1 MVAQLTRSTEVRL
14 VRHPNGLPVPDD
26 FDIVDVSLPSPSASE
41 VEVQNLYISVDPYMR
56 GRMDGADT
64 YVSAFRLNQAMTGG
78 AIGRVTRTESP
89 DLAVGDLVQH
99 DLGWRTAAVV
109 AAKECR
115 QIVPVEG
122 VSPSAY
128 LGILGMTG
136 WTAYVG
142 LREIAR
148 MRTGDRVFVSA
159 AAGAVGSAA
168 GQFARLMGASLV
180 IGSAGSA
187 AKARS
192 LVDDFGFDAAFNY
205 RDGAIQE
212 KLLEFAPDGIDV
224 YFDNVGGDHL
234 QAAWNSLRQGG
245 RVASC
250 GGIATYNG
258 EQSSALTNVLDAVP
272 RRLSLRGFI
281 VYDHLETRPE
291 FEMQVSAWLTEGRVR
306 SGETTFSGIESAVDA
321 FGSLFS
327 GHKFGKVVVSV

>member
-1 MVAQLTRSTEVRL
+1 MR
-14 VRHPNGLPVPDD
+14 DD
-26 FDIVDVSLPSPSASE
+26 FEIVEVSLPSPSAGE
-41 VEVQNLYISVDPYMR
+41 VEVENLYISVDPYMR

-89 DLAVGDLVQH
+89 DLEVGDLVQH

-115 QIVPVEG
+115 HIVPVEG
-122 VSPSAY
+122 ISPSAY

-148 MRTGDRVFVSA
+148 MCRDDRVFVSA

-168 GQFARLMGASLV
+168 GQFARLMGASFV

-187 AKARS
+187 PKARA

-205 RDGAIQE
+205 RDGSIQE
-212 KLLEFAPDGIDV
+212 QLLELAPDGIDV

-245 RVASC
+245 RVAAC
-250 GGIATYNG
+250 GAIATYNG
-258 EQSSALTNVLDAVP
+258 EQSSPSPTSLTRCLVGSRSAGSSSTTTLRHGP
-272 RRLSLRGFI
+272 SSRRRA
-281 VYDHLETRPE
+281 
-291 FEMQVSAWLTEGRVR
+291 SAWLAEGQLRA
-306 SGETTFSGIESAVDA
+306 SETTFPGIESSVDA

-327 GHKFGKVVVSV
+327 GNKVGKVVVSI